1 MNTHA
6 KLSIDIT
13 FKAIKAVE
21 NIIRKEGTAVGIQ
34 HAMEKTIQFYH
45 KKLDREQNMQNTSG
59 NNGTMAFGSNTQ
71 GIPGRHFSY
80 SWVPNKFEKFD
91 SVWPNINRE

>member
-21 NIIRKEGTAVGIQ
+21 NIIRKDGPTIGIQ
-34 HAMEKTIQFYH
+34 HAMDKTVQFYS
-45 KKLDREQNMQNTSG
+45 KKLDREQNMQNSNS
-59 NNGTMAFGSNTQ
+59 NNGTMAFGSNQQ
-71 GIPGRHFSY
+71 GIPGR
-80 SWVPNKFEKFD
+80 NFE
-91 SVWPNINRE
+91 I